1 MALGATGRRETGAGG
16 GAGVS
21 RRNRVFRAAN
31 RRRAPRRR
39 TALRGRWRGWRA
51 AGIPVPTCLLWAAW
65 DVRAAHPAAAGLCAL
80 AVAAA
85 CVWVAVTAWMG
96 AVHGG

>member
-1 MALGATGRRETGAGG
+1 M
-16 GAGVS
+16 S
-21 RRNRVFRAAN
+21 RR
-31 RRRAPRRR
+31 RRIFIASDGRSAPRRR
-39 TALRGRWRGWRA
+39 TSLRERWRKWRA

-65 DVRAAHPAAAGLCAL
+65 DVRSAHPAAAGLGAL

-85 CVWVAVTAWMG
+85 CVWCAVTAWMG

>member
-1 MALGATGRRETGAGG
+1 M
-16 GAGVS
+16 
-21 RRNRVFRAAN
+21 
-31 RRRAPRRR
+31 
-39 TALRGRWRGWRA
+39 
-51 AGIPVPTCLLWAAW
+51 PTCLLWAAW